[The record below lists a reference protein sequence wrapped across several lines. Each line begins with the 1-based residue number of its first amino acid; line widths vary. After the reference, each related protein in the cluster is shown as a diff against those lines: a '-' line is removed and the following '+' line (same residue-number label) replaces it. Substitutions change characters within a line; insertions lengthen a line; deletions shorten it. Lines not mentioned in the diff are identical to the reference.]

1 MTLKDGLL
9 QLFDREIAMSK
20 KVLANVPAGK
30 HDWKPHVKSMPFG
43 YLAQLVAMMPVW
55 VAMVCDEDE
64 LDLAA
69 GNLKQEPWKAAQDLL
84 AQHAQFAAKGRAAL
98 AAVDEKKLYTTNWA
112 LKMKGQIVANDPRH
126 QVVADTMTHLA
137 HHRGQLT
144 VYLRLLDAKVA
155 STYGPSADDNPWA
168 PPKATG
174 AQ

>member
-9 QLFDREIAMSK
+9 QLFDREVAISK

-30 HDWKPHVKSMPFG
+30 AEWKPHAKSMEFG
-43 YLAQLVAMMPVW
+43 YLAQLVAMMPYW
-55 VAMVCDEDE
+55 IAMVCDQDE

-69 GNLKQEPWKAAQDLL
+69 GSFKQGPWQTAADLVQ
-84 AQHAQFAAKGRAAL
+84 QHDDFATKGRTAL
-98 AAVDEKKLYTTNWA
+98 AGIDEKKLYTTTWA
-112 LKMKGQIVANDPRH
+112 LKMKGQLLSSDPRH
-126 QVVADTMTHLA
+126 QVVADTLTHLA

-168 PPKATG
+168 PPKG
-174 AQ
+174 AGA

>member
-9 QLFDREIAMSK
+9 QLFDREVALSQ
-20 KVLANVPAGK
+20 KVLANVPSGK
-30 HDWKPHVKSMPFG
+30 HDWKPHEKSMAFG

-55 VAMVCDEDE
+55 VAMVCDQDE

-69 GNLKQEPWKAAQDLL
+69 GNLKQEPWQDAAGLL
-84 AQHAQFAAKGRAAL
+84 AQHEQFAAKGRAAL
-98 AAVDEKKLYTTNWA
+98 AGIDEKKLYTTNWA
-112 LKMKGQIVANDPRH
+112 LKMKGQTVANDPRH

-144 VYLRLLDAKVA
+144 VYLRLLGAPVA

-168 PPKATG
+168 PPKG
-174 AQ
+174 AGA

>member
-9 QLFDREIAMSK
+9 QLFDREIANSK
-20 KVLANVPAGK
+20 KVLANVPTGK
-30 HDWKPHVKSMPFG
+30 NDWKPHEKSMAFG

-55 VAMVCDEDE
+55 VAMVCDQDE

-69 GNLKQEPWKAAQDLL
+69 GNLKQEPWKTPEDLL
-84 AQHAQFAAKGRAAL
+84 AQHDRFAAQGRASL
-98 AAVDEKKLYTTNWA
+98 AAISEQKLYTTKWA
-112 LKMKGQIVANDPRH
+112 LKMKGQTMANDPRH
-126 QVVADTMTHLA
+126 QVIADTFTHLA

-168 PPKATG
+168 PPKTAG
-174 AQ
+174 A